1 MSNTTTAP
9 APLLVNL
16 AGVVIGEERVFGF
29 RHAMVKIVG
38 TGIGWYLV
46 QLSDSSGRPERVV
59 YVTNTLGMTAWRVE
73 KVRNGDLVHLGDF
86 GMAEYALGE
95 ALAELAG

>member
-16 AGVVIGEERVFGF
+16 AGVAIGEERVFGF
-29 RHAMVKIVG
+29 RHATIKIVG

-46 QLSDSSGRPERVV
+46 QLSNFSGRPERVV

-73 KVRNGDLVHLGDF
+73 KVRDGELVALGDF
-86 GMAEYALGE
+86 GLAEHALGE
-95 ALAELAG
+95 ALTELGA